1 MEALGAGPI
10 FNSVG
15 TGSVGTNGLINPL
28 TSSVGNNHYVSGA
41 FGGRAENFRW
51 DIPVVNTAKGTFTL
65 TLRQGN
71 DTNVRKQIIE
81 NHANLSFD
89 PESSDFIL
97 NKDPFTNS
105 KILIAGKN
113 FGCGSSREH
122 APWALLDFGITCV
135 ISSSFADIFYS
146 NCFKNGIL
154 PIIVDEEKIKELS
167 EYANRKEEISV
178 DLKEEKIVY
187 GNNEIKF
194 KIDSFKKKCLLE
206 GLDDIAL
213 SLNKSDKIKSFE
225 QKLKSSKPWIIS
237 D

>member
-1 MEALGAGPI
+1 MQKFSTLKSIPAYLPIVNIDTDMIIPKQFLKTIKRTGLGKNL
-10 FNSVG
+10 FFEMRYDD
-15 TGSVGTNGLINPL
+15 NGNKI
-28 TSSVGNNHYVSGA
+28 G
-41 FGGRAENFRW
+41 
-51 DIPVVNTAKGTFTL
+51 
-65 TLRQGN
+65 
-71 DTNVRKQIIE
+71 
-81 NHANLSFD
+81 
-89 PESSDFIL
+89 DFIL

-178 DLKEEKIVY
+178 DLVEEKVFF

-194 KIDSFKKKCLLE
+194 VVDQFKKKCLLE
-206 GLDDIAL
+206 GLDEIAL
-213 SLNKSDKIKSFE
+213 SLKKSNKIESFE
-225 QKLKSSKPWIIS
+225 NNLKSKRPWVFN